1 MTKATNTVSI
11 GLTAHM
17 EAADEV
23 EDEASAHTEA
33 VEEAHTREINV
44 IEEIRERDFN

>member
-1 MTKATNTVSI
+1 MTTATNTVSI
-11 GLTAHM
+11 GLTAYI

-23 EDEASAHTEA
+23 EDEASAHIEA
-33 VEEAHTREINV
+33 VEEVYTREINV